1 MCGIV
6 GCTGNQS
13 VTPIL
18 VESLKRLEY
27 RGYDSAGIATLNGAE
42 IDVTKIE
49 GKISEL
55 ESILNFNNNACVG
68 IGHTRW
74 ATHGVPSSTNAHPH
88 VDCSG
93 SVAVVHN
100 GIIENFQA
108 LKEELKGR
116 GHIFSSETDT
126 EVIAH
131 LIEET
136 YNGDLECAVRDALSR
151 VDGSYAIAVIS
162 DNEPDVIVAARK
174 DSPLVVGL
182 GDGEN
187 FVASD
192 IPALRK
198 FTNKVIYVND
208 GEIVRL
214 TRNNVTVSTLDGLS
228 VEKSVVIA
236 SGSVQ
241 DAERGG
247 YEHFMLKEIHEQPK
261 ALRETMED
269 RLYELEGNV
278 DFKELRAIE
287 HAIEDI
293 ESISIIACGTSYHAG
308 ILGKYMLEDL
318 VRIPVRVE
326 YSSEFR
332 YNNPLPGN
340 KSLAICI
347 SQSGETADTL
357 AAMNEAR
364 SQGYL
369 TLAVTNVD
377 GSTITRKAD
386 EILLTRSGTEIG
398 VAATKTFTAQLLTL
412 YMLGVYIARMKTLID
427 VETSR
432 YMISSLKAVPGLIES
447 LLDDINNIE
456 KCALQVCEADCC
468 YFIGRGLNYPIA
480 LEGALKMK
488 EISYI
493 RAEGFPAGELKHGPL
508 ALITTGTPVIALV
521 PKGKTYYKMLG
532 NIKEVKARNANVTA
546 VANNSDDEIP
556 KYVDSVI
563 RIPDIDELFSPM
575 LTAVVLQLLA
585 YYTAKFKGAEI
596 DQPRNLAK
604 SVTVE

>member
-6 GCTGNQS
+6 GCIGNKN

-55 ESILNFNNNACVG
+55 ESILNFNSTASIG

-93 SVAVVHN
+93 SFAVVHN

-108 LKEELKGR
+108 LKEELKNR

-131 LIEET
+131 LIEEN
-136 YNGDLECAVRDALSR
+136 YNGDLECAVRDALLH
-151 VDGSYAIAVIS
+151 VDGSYALAVIS

-174 DSPLVVGL
+174 DSPLIVGL

-187 FVASD
+187 YVASD

-198 FTNKVIYVND
+198 FTDKVMYVND

-214 TRNNVTVSTLDGLS
+214 TRNNVTVSTLQGIG

-278 DFKELRAIE
+278 DFKELRAVE
-287 HAIEDI
+287 HAIEDV

-308 ILGKYMLEDL
+308 LLGKYMLEDL

-386 EILLTRSGTEIG
+386 EIILTKSGTEIG

-412 YMLGVYIARMKTLID
+412 YMLGVYIARMKKLVD

-447 LLDDINNIE
+447 LLDDIGNIE
-456 KCALQVCEADCC
+456 KCAVQVCEADCC

-508 ALITTGTPVIALV
+508 ALITNDTPVIALV
-521 PKGKTYYKMLG
+521 PKGKTYYKTLG

-546 VANNSDDEIP
+546 VANKSDDEIP